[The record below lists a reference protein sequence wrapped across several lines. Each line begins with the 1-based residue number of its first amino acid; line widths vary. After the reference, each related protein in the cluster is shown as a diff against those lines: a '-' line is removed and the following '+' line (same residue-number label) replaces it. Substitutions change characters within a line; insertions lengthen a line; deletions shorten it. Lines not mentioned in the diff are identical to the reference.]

1 MGRRV
6 WIVKKLTD
14 KARGDAV
21 ANNCPEIA
29 AGVPPVLAGKVGTLP
44 CAFEEPD
51 AIVEPSEPTLEE
63 RITALETANEMAG

>member
-29 AGVPPVLAGKVGTLP
+29 VGVPPVLKGKVDKLP

-51 AIVEPSEPTLEE
+51 AIVEPSEPSLEE
-63 RITALETANEMAG
+63 RITALEATNELAR